1 MTEQMEPILVSQT
14 SHQGGA
20 RLLLSGL
27 GALLVLVLYTA
38 LFAANV
44 SLWLA
49 LAYIGA
55 AMAVF
60 LGFAKLAEPKY
71 FLRCDEQGVHYYH
84 RYGSWLLPWNS
95 FMYCA
100 VPQLEQQDLS
110 FIAFKVTDYDAV
122 LQPLRLRLAV
132 RLMTEQ
138 RPLFI
143 SAVKQGCATGQC
155 ASELLAEKDKFST
168 KTNSYSGIKAVF
180 AQRMQRLAQA
190 SGFDLFVSSS
200 LTAEQT
206 SELCQQINK
215 ARLQIIQ
222 NTAT

>member
-1 MTEQMEPILVSQT
+1 MEPILVSQT

-20 RLLLSGL
+20 RLLLCGL
-27 GALLVLVLYTA
+27 GALLGLVVFTA
-38 LFAANV
+38 LFASQFN
-44 SLWLA
+44 LLLA
-49 LAYIGA
+49 LAYIA
-55 AMAVF
+55 ATMAVF
-60 LGFAKLAEPKY
+60 LGVAKLAEPKY
-71 FLRCDEQGVHYYH
+71 FLKCDEQGVHYYH

-95 FMYCA
+95 FIYCA

-110 FIAFKVTDYDAV
+110 FIGFKVTDYDAV

-168 KTNSYSGIKAVF
+168 AKQSYTGIKAVF
-180 AQRMQRLAQA
+180 GQRMQRLAVA

-206 SELCQQINK
+206 TALCQQINK

-222 NTAT
+222 NTTT

>member
-1 MTEQMEPILVSQT
+1 MEPILVSQT

-20 RLLLSGL
+20 RLLLSGA
-27 GALLVLVLYTA
+27 GALLGLVLFTV
-38 LFAANV
+38 LFAGQF

-49 LAYIGA
+49 IAYIAA
-55 AMAVF
+55 AMAIF
-60 LGFAKLAEPKY
+60 LGFAKLAEPRH
-71 FLRCDEQGVHYYH
+71 FLKCDEQGVHYYH

-100 VPQLEQQDLS
+100 VPQLEQHDLS
-110 FIAFKVTDYDAV
+110 FIGFKVTDYDAV

-155 ASELLAEKDKFST
+155 ASELLAEKDTFAT
-168 KTNSYSGIKAVF
+168 ENQQYSGIKAVF
-180 AQRMQRLAQA
+180 GQRMLRLAQA
-190 SGFDLFVSSS
+190 SGFDLFVPSS

-206 SELCQQINK
+206 SALCQQINR

>member
-1 MTEQMEPILVSQT
+1 MEPILVSQT

-27 GALLVLVLYTA
+27 GAFTGLVLFTA
-38 LFAANV
+38 LFAGQFN
-44 SLWLA
+44 LWLA
-49 LAYIGA
+49 LAYIA
-55 AMAVF
+55 ALMAIF
-60 LGFAKLAEPKY
+60 LGFAKLAEPRH
-71 FLRCDEQGVHYYH
+71 FLRCDDQGVHYYH
-84 RYGSWLLPWNS
+84 RYGSWSLPWSS
-95 FMYCA
+95 FLYCA

-110 FIAFKVTDYDAV
+110 FIGFKVTDYDAV

-143 SAVKQGCATGQC
+143 TAVKQGCTGGQC
-155 ASELLAEKDKFST
+155 ASELLSEKDIFAT
-168 KTNSYSGIKAVF
+168 ANQRYDGIKAVF

-190 SGFDLFVSSS
+190 SGFDLFVATS

-206 SELCQQINK
+206 AALCQQINK

>member
-1 MTEQMEPILVSQT
+1 MEPILVSQS

-20 RLLLSGL
+20 RLLLSGTGAFL
-27 GALLVLVLYTA
+27 GLVVFTV
-38 LFAANV
+38 LFAGQF

-49 LAYIGA
+49 LAYIA
-55 AMAVF
+55 ALMAVF
-60 LGFAKLAEPKY
+60 LGFAKLAEPRY

-84 RYGSWLLPWNS
+84 RYGSWLLPWSS

-110 FIAFKVTDYDAV
+110 FIGFKVTNYDAI
-122 LQPLRLRLAV
+122 LQTLGLRLAV

-143 SAVKQGCATGQC
+143 SAVKQSCATGQC
-155 ASELLAEKDKFST
+155 ASELLAEKDIFAT
-168 KTNSYSGIKAVF
+168 ENQHYSGIKAVF
-180 AQRMQRLAQA
+180 GQRMQRLAQA
-190 SGFDLFVSSS
+190 SGFELFVPSS

-206 SELCQQINK
+206 AELCQQINK

>member
-1 MTEQMEPILVSQT
+1 MEPILVSQT

-20 RLLLSGL
+20 RLLLSGA
-27 GALLVLVLYTA
+27 GALLGLVLFTV
-38 LFAANV
+38 LFAGQFN
-44 SLWLA
+44 LWLA
-49 LAYIGA
+49 LAYIA
-55 AMAVF
+55 AVMAIF
-60 LGFAKLAEPKY
+60 LGFAKLAEPRH
-71 FLRCDEQGVHYYH
+71 FLKCDEQGVHYHH
-84 RYGSWLLPWNS
+84 RYGSWLLPWSS

-110 FIAFKVTDYDAV
+110 FIGFKVTNYDAV

-143 SAVKQGCATGQC
+143 SAVKQGCTTGQC
-155 ASELLAEKDKFST
+155 ASELLAEKDTFAT
-168 KTNSYSGIKAVF
+168 ENQQYTGIKAVF
-180 AQRMQRLAQA
+180 GQRMQRLAQA
-190 SGFDLFVSSS
+190 SGFDLFVPSS
-200 LTAEQT
+200 LSAEQT
-206 SELCQQINK
+206 TALCQQINK

>member
-1 MTEQMEPILVSQT
+1 MEPILVSQS

-27 GALLVLVLYTA
+27 GALLGLVLFTV
-38 LFAANV
+38 LFAGQFN
-44 SLWLA
+44 LLLA

-55 AMAVF
+55 GMAIF
-60 LGFAKLAEPKY
+60 LGVAKLAEPKH
-71 FLRCDEQGVHYYH
+71 FLRCDEYGVHYYH
-84 RYGSWLLPWNS
+84 RYGSWSLPWS
-95 FMYCA
+95 CFMYCA

-110 FIAFKVTDYDAV
+110 FIGFKVTDYDAV
-122 LQPLRLRLAV
+122 LQPLKLRLAV

-143 SAVKQGCATGQC
+143 SAVKQGCTGGQC
-155 ASELLAEKDKFST
+155 ASELLAEKDVFAT
-168 KTNSYSGIKAVF
+168 ATQRYDGIKAMF
-180 AQRMQRLAQA
+180 AHRMQRLGLA
-190 SGFDLFVSSS
+190 SGFDLFVPSS
-200 LTAEQT
+200 LSAEQT
-206 SELCQQINK
+206 VALCRQINQ